1 MAYAVHEKVLLF
13 THALAARAGKTV
25 AVWFDGTAIQKVAVN
40 SCTGTHHAR
49 TALVN
54 LIRNGNI
61 GRGGFI
67 CLSSPPGE
75 IDRGIF
81 QMNPCRKGLYWVAGS
96 TVHCA
101 KAPNF
106 GWTDATVA
114 ASTELGTWLAKTA
127 TNRTTDATN
136 WCKRNTTGSSSVQF
150 SVLPAATSV
159 SVDSM
164 FGNLIQHATPPRLVA
179 VPEGTPLSG
188 YTPNEL
194 TDAILLALAY
204 AIVRVGWSQG
214 RENDDEGELVSDGGE
229 FGGHNIGCVIVDGD
243 GAIIGWGLSMNAVG
257 VTIHGEINALLNY
270 QRDHAGALPA
280 STRFY
285 TTLKPCHMCA
295 GTIVTAGSNVTV
307 LVGQDDANIKN
318 SALDRRI
325 NGCSETNLGD
335 AVGRELLRI
344 QGDQST
350 TGSLTT
356 EEAKELFEGALYQY
370 FLFGL
375 TPMTGAP
382 LVIWK
387 QGLELLKKISPT
399 VSAVHGYWRR
409 GMKELMKPA
418 TTVVAPTT
426 VAPTTTTATVTT
438 TTSSATTPP
447 ATVTSVSASSPPPQT
462 SSAPPATTVRA
473 PMNWA
478 ARVGSKAT

>member
-1 MAYAVHEKVLLF
+1 MAYAIHEKVLLF

-40 SCTGTHHAR
+40 SCSGTHHAR

-67 CLSSPPGE
+67 CLSSAPGE

-106 GWTDATVA
+106 GWTDATVT
-114 ASTELGTWLAKTA
+114 ASSEFATWLAKTA

-136 WCKRNTTGSSSVQF
+136 WCKRNTTGSNSVQF
-150 SVLPAATSV
+150 SVLPAATSI

-164 FGNLIQHATPPRLVA
+164 FGHLIQHATPPRLVA
-179 VPEGTPLSG
+179 VPEGTPLTG
-188 YTPNEL
+188 YTATEL

-204 AIVRVGWSQG
+204 AIVRVGWSEG
-214 RENDDEGELVSDGGE
+214 RETDDDDDLVSDGGE

-243 GAIIGWGLSMNAVG
+243 GAIIGWGLNMNAVS
-257 VTIHGEINALLNY
+257 VTFHGEVNALLNY

-318 SALDRRI
+318 SALDRRV

-335 AVGRELLRI
+335 AVGRQLSAI
-344 QGDQST
+344 QGEQST

-370 FLFGL
+370 FLFGV

-382 LVIWK
+382 LVIWR

-409 GMKELMKPA
+409 GMQELMKPP
-418 TTVVAPTT
+418 VVAPTIAAPTT
-426 VAPTTTTATVTT
+426 VAPTTIVAST
-438 TTSSATTPP
+438 TTSASASASSPAPP
-447 ATVTSVSASSPPPQT
+447 ASSPPPT
-462 SSAPPATTVRA
+462 TTTATVRQ

-478 ARVGSKAT
+478 ARVGSKTT